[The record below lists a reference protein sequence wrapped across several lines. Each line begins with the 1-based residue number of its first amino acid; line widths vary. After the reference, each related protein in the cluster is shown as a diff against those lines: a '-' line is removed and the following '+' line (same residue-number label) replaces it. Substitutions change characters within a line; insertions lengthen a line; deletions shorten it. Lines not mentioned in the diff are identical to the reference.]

1 MQVTATEIKNNFGKY
16 LVEAQK
22 SDISIT
28 RNGKII
34 AILKSFEH
42 DKFNQLEKLTGII
55 DLPKSKKT
63 KSRRKVTSQKKVQ
76 KKTQ

>member
-16 LVEAQK
+16 LVEAQTA
-22 SDISIT
+22 DISIT

-34 AILKSFEH
+34 AILKSFES

-55 DLPKSKKT
+55 DLPKGKKKAT
-63 KSRRKVTSQKKVQ
+63 SRKARL
-76 KKTQ
+76 